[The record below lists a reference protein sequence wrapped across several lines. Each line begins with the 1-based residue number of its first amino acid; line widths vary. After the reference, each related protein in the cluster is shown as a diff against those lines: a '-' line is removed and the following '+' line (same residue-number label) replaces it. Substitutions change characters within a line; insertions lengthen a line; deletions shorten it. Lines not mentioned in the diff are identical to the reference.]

1 MLYIAFVRSVL
12 LPFTRLFY
20 AQLILQPHLF
30 MNPRKFTAVIFLLVV
45 GIAAAFAASNKLSA
59 KQAREL
65 LRKLGGANLKSDQV
79 RIITVSNGIGGSN
92 AIVEAQIE
100 TAIRFKQEK
109 GEWKVADVRLGDQHW
124 ESVELLTE
132 AIRREKTRRTELI
145 LNKIVA
151 ALDAYRKE
159 KSAYLIAENFDKML
173 DILSPQFLPTPLH
186 FDLWEQPLT
195 YQGTTGG
202 YKLSSAG
209 PDLKI
214 GTSDDLVIEKR

>member
-1 MLYIAFVRSVL
+1 M
-12 LPFTRLFY
+12 
-20 AQLILQPHLF
+20 
-30 MNPRKFTAVIFLLVV
+30 AVIFLLVS
-45 GIAAAFAASNKLSA
+45 GLIAALATSNNLSA
-59 KQAREL
+59 KQARDL
-65 LRKLGGANLKSDQV
+65 LRKLGGANLKADQV

-100 TAIRFKQEK
+100 TAVRFKQEK

-132 AIRREKTRRTELI
+132 AIRREKTRRTELM
-145 LNKIVA
+145 LNKIMA
-151 ALDAYRKE
+151 ALDAYKQDKGE
-159 KSAYLIAENFDKML
+159 YLVAENFDKML
-173 DILSPQFLPTPLH
+173 DILSPRFLPTPFH

-202 YKLSSAG
+202 YRLSSAG

-214 GTSDDLVIEKR
+214 GTNDDLVVEKR